1 VNHAIRAALETDL
14 ASRAFSAPPGASL
27 TPRRVGA
34 EVELIPLDSATG
46 RRCPLESSAV
56 AGSAPGTLPFLRRY
70 GSRQGWREVTTA
82 KGTPSFELPAGGTL
96 TFEPGGQLEYGSPPC
111 RSPSALLALLRS
123 VVLPLRAAGANE
135 GIELLAVGLDP
146 CNAAEA
152 APLLLHTARYARMA
166 EYLARI
172 GPAGARMMRQ
182 TAAFQVSLDLDD
194 EPMLRWTVLNA
205 AAPYVVAIFANSP
218 VYEGASTGCRS
229 ARAEVW
235 RTLDPARTGLPWDE
249 GEPVG
254 HYCDFALRAPALL
267 LPEVDG
273 AHRPFGEWLRH
284 TRPTLEEWHE
294 HLSTLFPEVRPRGH
308 LELRSCDAVAPQW
321 YAAPLALAVGVTY
334 DPWALRAAGDLLG
347 RPDMDLL
354 RRAGRLGLGD
364 DGIRRVAADLVDI
377 ALAGCGHLGPGY
389 FHPSDLEQ
397 ARLFFDQYTRRGR
410 SPADDFEGAEIAA

>member
-1 VNHAIRAALETDL
+1 VSGAFRAALEADL
-14 ASRAFSAPPGASL
+14 AVRAFAAPPGASL

-46 RRCPLESSAV
+46 RRCPLESGAA
-56 AGSAPGTLPFLRRY
+56 AGGAAGTLPFLRRY
-70 GSRQGWREVTTA
+70 GSRQSWREVTTA
-82 KGTPSFELPAGGTL
+82 KGTPAFELPGGGTL
-96 TFEPGGQLEYGSPPC
+96 SFEPGGQLEYSSPPC

-123 VVLPLRAAGANE
+123 VVLPLRAAAAND

-166 EYLARI
+166 EYLERI
-172 GPAGARMMRQ
+172 GPAGAKMMRQ
-182 TAAFQVSLDLDD
+182 TAAFQMSLDLDD
-194 EPMLRWTVLNA
+194 EPMPRWTVLNA
-205 AAPYVVAIFANSP
+205 AAPYLVAIFANSP

-235 RTLDPARTGLPWDE
+235 RTLDPARTGLPWDDRD
-249 GEPVG
+249 PVR

-267 LPEVDG
+267 LPECDG

-284 TRPTLEEWHE
+284 PRPTLEDWHE

-321 YAAPLALAVGVTY
+321 YAAPLALAVGITY

-347 RPDMDLL
+347 RPDVDLL

-364 DGIRRVAADLVDI
+364 DGIRRVAADLVEI
-377 ALAGCGHLGPGY
+377 ALAGCGHLGPRY
-389 FHPSDLEQ
+389 FHPTDLEQ

-410 SPADDFEGAEIAA
+410 SPADDLEGAEIAA